1 MENTMNLTAEQQENL
16 VKAVENLIE
25 VFEQVWKKVKEI
37 FIQLWNSFKEIIIKN
52 QKVKKYLSI
61 YARTHNQR
69 IKKKQITKIR
79 KILNEQCMELS

>member
-1 MENTMNLTAEQQENL
+1 MENDINLTEEQRENL
-16 VKAVENLIE
+16 VKTVQNLIE
-25 VFEQVWKKVKEI
+25 VFEQVWKEVKETL
-37 FIQLWNSFKEIIIKN
+37 IQLWNSFKEIINKN

-79 KILNEQCMELS
+79 KILNE